1 MLRMV
6 IDDDLQAAQ
15 PDHHSPRPET
25 PAIDLFLQ
33 QLSFTSQ
40 GSLRSALFLE
50 THGLSRDEAG
60 SMVSLGR
67 SSPYD
72 SMVRQG
78 TPPAAVPEER
88 RAYYLDWLRILAIY
102 SVVFYHCIQG
112 LDWINLWV
120 GTEKRHVMAY
130 KSSSL
135 QIGMPIFFHISG
147 RAQAFS
153 KPKEVITVMLE
164 RFIRLIIPFVF
175 GMLVLVPFWQYC
187 QLRDAPGDHPK
198 MYFLWYVW
206 FFQKDHY
213 QFHVGWLWF
222 LPALFVIGVF
232 SAPVFAFAETRIL
245 KYAIVFVSLWIIS
258 SGLLISA
265 GCPWQLLLVA
275 ILAPLGLGVLS
286 WFIPFPPRNEEPT
299 WCIKR
304 WLAGQGCTV
313 VVFLSQ
319 IGAICSFR
327 YNDLTN
333 LMKMVPACIFFFGFY
348 IHGYFVQ
355 RWAVGNVDIVDMTLV
370 DEAVENSEVFTAR
383 SQKMQTMKFFT
394 AMWQLFVFWAMLVSV
409 FFGMPVGEW
418 EAELF
423 PIYSAGYRDTP
434 FFGIA
439 HVCGTWALMGLV
451 ITWFQ
456 AYANKQVHPEIYK
469 QATSS
474 VMVVYMFHW
483 VFIAPCCYWLCR
495 DFGMLLGWWKI
506 VNPLIVMG
514 AGCCGPYFIHLLLIQ
529 FPKLKRLIAI

>member
-175 GMLVLVPFWQYC
+175 GMLVLVPFWQ
-187 QLRDAPGDHPK
+187 
-198 MYFLWYVW
+198 
-206 FFQKDHY
+206 
-213 QFHVGWLWF
+213 
-222 LPALFVIGVF
+222 
-232 SAPVFAFAETRIL
+232 
-245 KYAIVFVSLWIIS
+245 
-258 SGLLISA
+258 SG
-265 GCPWQLLLVA
+265 
-275 ILAPLGLGVLS
+275 
-286 WFIPFPPRNEEPT
+286 
-299 WCIKR
+299 
-304 WLAGQGCTV
+304 
-313 VVFLSQ
+313 
-319 IGAICSFR
+319 
-327 YNDLTN
+327 
-333 LMKMVPACIFFFGFY
+333 
-348 IHGYFVQ
+348 
-355 RWAVGNVDIVDMTLV
+355 
-370 DEAVENSEVFTAR
+370 
-383 SQKMQTMKFFT
+383 
-394 AMWQLFVFWAMLVSV
+394 
-409 FFGMPVGEW
+409 
-418 EAELF
+418 
-423 PIYSAGYRDTP
+423 
-434 FFGIA
+434 
-439 HVCGTWALMGLV
+439 
-451 ITWFQ
+451 
-456 AYANKQVHPEIYK
+456 
-469 QATSS
+469 
-474 VMVVYMFHW
+474 
-483 VFIAPCCYWLCR
+483 
-495 DFGMLLGWWKI
+495 
-506 VNPLIVMG
+506 
-514 AGCCGPYFIHLLLIQ
+514 
-529 FPKLKRLIAI
+529 